1 MRAVVVGSG
10 AGGATV
16 ARELSLLGF
25 DVLILEAGG
34 EFKPFTRRLSWAE
47 PLRRTGLLGKE
58 RTINRLF
65 PHLQTIRCSE
75 DLVLVRGIT
84 TGGSTVLTCGNMVRA
99 MRGLKDIDLDLTP
112 EFKEIE
118 EQLRVHP
125 LPKELWRAVT
135 RKMFDEARRMDLHPR
150 PSPKAVDEEK
160 CNSCGMCELGC
171 ATGARW
177 DSRRFLKTAMARGAE
192 MWTGTRV
199 TRLLV
204 DKGKVCGVEIDRG
217 KGKEKVNTD
226 LVILCAGGM
235 GTPRILKASGLS
247 AQNSLWADVV
257 LTLGGRSKGAR
268 QLEEPP
274 MAWYSPRERYII
286 SPYVDILSHWFHRPW
301 KGVPINER
309 VGLMIKLADDCTG
322 ELREDG
328 TVVKEL
334 TERDRETLEEG
345 VGLAQTVMANSGVSG
360 PYVSGMLNGG
370 HLGGTVPLRRED
382 LPRIRPSFLPEGVW
396 ISDLSLVPRS
406 QGLPTME
413 TVMALSMRVA
423 RQIAEECPSS
433 AQESPE

>member
-1 MRAVVVGSG
+1 
-10 AGGATV
+10 
-16 ARELSLLGF
+16 
-25 DVLILEAGG
+25 
-34 EFKPFTRRLSWAE
+34 
-47 PLRRTGLLGKE
+47 
-58 RTINRLF
+58 
-65 PHLQTIRCSE
+65 
-75 DLVLVRGIT
+75 
-84 TGGSTVLTCGNMVRA
+84 
-99 MRGLKDIDLDLTP
+99 
-112 EFKEIE
+112 
-118 EQLRVHP
+118 
-125 LPKELWRAVT
+125 
-135 RKMFDEARRMDLHPR
+135 
-150 PSPKAVDEEK
+150 
-160 CNSCGMCELGC
+160 
-171 ATGARW
+171 
-177 DSRRFLKTAMARGAE
+177 
-192 MWTGTRV
+192 
-199 TRLLV
+199 
-204 DKGKVCGVEIDRG
+204 
-217 KGKEKVNTD
+217 
-226 LVILCAGGM
+226 
-235 GTPRILKASGLS
+235 

-396 ISDLSLVPRS
+396 ISDLSLVPKS

-423 RQIAEECPSS
+423 RQIAVECPSS
-433 AQESPE
+433 AQELPE